1 MSRVSGKAGA
11 LSSKSSGGVRYA
23 LIPLAI
29 FAVLVVLFA
38 FSLAQPQQD
47 KKKLPSPLIGQPAPP
62 FALPLLGG
70 DRRMGTQDMK
80 GQVWLMNVW
89 GTWCPACAVE
99 HPVLNRLSAT
109 GKVALVGLN
118 WKDDAVAAQRWLA
131 RRGDPYVFTVV
142 DQQGDVAIDYGVVA
156 APETFVIDRQG
167 VIRHKHQGP
176 IDARVGAELLE
187 LVERLNAEAGLR

>member
-1 MSRVSGKAGA
+1 MSRVSGKVGV
-11 LSSKSSGGVRYA
+11 LPSRSSGSVRYA

-47 KKKLPSPLIGQPAPP
+47 RKKLPSPLIGQPAPP
-62 FALPLLGG
+62 FALPVLGS

-118 WKDDAVAAQRWLA
+118 WKDDVVAARRWLA

-167 VIRHKHQGP
+167 VIRHKHQGA
-176 IDARVGAELLE
+176 IDARVSAKLLE
-187 LVERLNAEAGLR
+187 WVERLNAETGLL

>member
-1 MSRVSGKAGA
+1 MNRAVDKVGA
-11 LSSKSSGGVRYA
+11 LRLSGAARYA